1 MTLDRMS
8 TGSRKSARTMA
19 LTMYF
24 FLFLFGVQFSVV
36 LGGTYCTGMMTA
48 PESIEGDIFVHGTAC
63 LIRGVRVGGIIT
75 VRDGGVLR
83 TDGNTYI
90 EGSIIGEGAGN
101 ILLLGTTKLIG
112 DVHVSNPLAGS
123 VFIVGPHA
131 NINKI
136 GIAGPA
142 DVLVRGTTG
151 ALGVEWGQNIV
162 IGGGEVGGG
171 GLLIEGGKGKLVLC
185 GANIGGAKIAELK
198 GEILAWARPGC
209 PPSNITGSLSIE
221 KGAGLVKIV
230 RNSLDAGDLS
240 VGEQDGHVEIVDT
253 IVGDMGL
260 NDISGTILMKQVIA
274 DSDGIV
280 SGALKGIT
288 IIESEINGDFLVG
301 HNTGDVVIKNNKI
314 GGDVAIEQ
322 TYGNVIMRNNVAN
335 YAAVSI
341 SRTLGEVHFEKN
353 RQLSISIV
361 ENMDV
366 YFNNNFDIRTAALQK
381 NSGFCSIKDNYIGSM
396 RCLGNHEM
404 RTFTGNTITGI
415 ANGQCHSL

>member
-1 MTLDRMS
+1 MTASAMSFTTYMTMTLYTLTIFVLCVLMLP
-8 TGSRKSARTMA
+8 TG
-19 LTMYF
+19 
-24 FLFLFGVQFSVV
+24 V
-36 LGGTYCTGMMTA
+36 LGGVYCTGMMTA
-48 PESIEGDIFVHGTAC
+48 PESIEGDIYVHGTAC

-75 VRDGGVLR
+75 VRDGAVLR

-90 EGSIIGEGAGN
+90 EGSIVAEGAGN

-112 DVHVSNPLAGS
+112 DVHVSNPLPGS

-131 NINKI
+131 HINKI

-142 DVLVRGTTG
+142 DVLIRGKTG
-151 ALGVEWGQNIV
+151 ALSVEWGANIV
-162 IGGGEVGGG
+162 VGGGEVGAG
-171 GLLIEGGKGKLVLC
+171 GLMVEGGKGTLVLC
-185 GANIGGAKIAELK
+185 EANIGGAKIAELK
-198 GEILAWARPGC
+198 GQILAWARPGC

-253 IVGDMGL
+253 VVGDMGL
-260 NDISGTILMKQVIA
+260 NDISGTILMRQVIA

-288 IIESEINGDFLVG
+288 IEDSEINGDFLVG
-301 HNTGDVVIKNNKI
+301 HNTGDVVIRDCKI

-322 TYGNVIMRNNVAN
+322 TYGNVLMTNNVAN

-341 SRTLGEVHFEKN
+341 SRTLGEIHFKKN
-353 RQLSISIV
+353 RQLSISMV
-361 ENMDV
+361 ENMDL
-366 YFNNNFDIRTAALQK
+366 YMANNFDIRTAAIQK
-381 NSGFCSIKDNYIGSM
+381 NSGTCSITDNYVGSM
-396 RCLGNHEM
+396 RCLGNHEIHP
-404 RTFTGNTITGI
+404 FTGNTITGL